1 MKKKCVKPKSALP
14 RNLHRKAQELN
25 KPLHLKPMKFERY
38 QASALLR
45 AQHLQ
50 EQDMKHRRAQHEQL
64 TRSIHT
70 VQPSLRGDVVQ
81 QRSKL
86 FKSKITFFKW

>member
-1 MKKKCVKPKSALP
+1 MKKKYAKPKGAVPKALQ
-14 RNLHRKAQELN
+14 RKAQELN

-38 QASALLR
+38 QASAILR

-50 EQDMKHRRAQHEQL
+50 EQDMKHRKAQHEQL
-64 TRSIHT
+64 TRAIHT
-70 VQPSLRGDVVQ
+70 VQPSLRGDLIQ

-86 FKSKITFFKW
+86 LK

>member
-1 MKKKCVKPKSALP
+1 MKKKYAKPKGAVPKALQ
-14 RNLHRKAQELN
+14 RKAQELN

-38 QASALLR
+38 QASAILR

-50 EQDMKHRRAQHEQL
+50 EQDMKHRKAQHEQL
-64 TRSIHT
+64 TRAIHS
-70 VQPSLRGDVVQ
+70 VQPNLRGDLIQ

-86 FKSKITFFKW
+86 LK

>member
-1 MKKKCVKPKSALP
+1 MKKRYNVKPKGGAVPKALQ
-14 RNLHRKAQELN
+14 RKAKELN

-50 EQDMKHRRAQHEQL
+50 EQDMKHRKAQHEQL
-64 TRSIHT
+64 TRAIHT
-70 VQPSLRGDVVQ
+70 VQPSLRGDLIQ

-86 FKSKITFFKW
+86 LK

>member
-1 MKKKCVKPKSALP
+1 MKKKYVKPKVPKAL
-14 RNLHRKAQELN
+14 HQKAKELN
-25 KPLHLKPMKFERY
+25 KPLYAKPMKFERY

-50 EQDMKHRRAQHEQL
+50 EQDMKHRKAQHEQL
-64 TRSIHT
+64 TRAIHT
-70 VQPSLRGDVVQ
+70 VQPSLRGDLVQ

-86 FKSKITFFKW
+86 LK

>member
-1 MKKKCVKPKSALP
+1 MKKKYVKPKGAMPKALQQ
-14 RNLHRKAQELN
+14 KAKELN

-50 EQDMKHRRAQHEQL
+50 EQDMKHRKAQHEQL
-64 TRSIHT
+64 TRAIHT
-70 VQPSLRGDVVQ
+70 VQPSLRGDLIQ

-86 FKSKITFFKW
+86 LK

>member
-1 MKKKCVKPKSALP
+1 MKKKYVKPKSALP
-14 RNLHRKAQELN
+14 KNLQRKAKELN
-25 KPLHLKPMKFERY
+25 KPLHTNPMKFERY

-45 AQHLQ
+45 AQHLE
-50 EQDMKHRRAQHEQL
+50 EQDTKHRKAQHEQL

-70 VQPSLRGDVVQ
+70 VQPSLRGDLFQ

-86 FKSKITFFKW
+86 IK

>member
-1 MKKKCVKPKSALP
+1 MKKKYAKPKGAALQ
-14 RNLHRKAQELN
+14 RKAKELN
-25 KPLHLKPMKFERY
+25 KPLHTKPIQFERY

-50 EQDMKHRRAQHEQL
+50 EQDMKHRKAQHEQL

-70 VQPSLRGDVVQ
+70 AQPSLRGDLVQ
-81 QRSKL
+81 QRSEL
-86 FKSKITFFKW
+86 FK

>member
-1 MKKKCVKPKSALP
+1 MKKKYAKPKGAALQ
-14 RNLHRKAQELN
+14 RKAKELN
-25 KPLHLKPMKFERY
+25 KPLHTKPIQFERY

-50 EQDMKHRRAQHEQL
+50 EQDMKHRKAQHEQL
-64 TRSIHT
+64 TRAIHT
-70 VQPSLRGDVVQ
+70 VQPGLGENLIQ

-86 FKSKITFFKW
+86 FK

>member
-1 MKKKCVKPKSALP
+1 MKKKYVKPKSALP
-14 RNLHRKAQELN
+14 KALQRKAQELN
-25 KPLHLKPMKFERY
+25 KPLYAKPMKFERY

-50 EQDMKHRRAQHEQL
+50 EQDMKHRKAQHEQL
-64 TRSIHT
+64 TRAIHT
-70 VQPSLRGDVVQ
+70 VQPSLRGDLIQ

-86 FKSKITFFKW
+86 LK

>member
-1 MKKKCVKPKSALP
+1 MKKKYVKPKGTALQ
-14 RNLHRKAQELN
+14 REAKELN
-25 KPLHLKPMKFERY
+25 KPLHTKPIQFEIY

-50 EQDMKHRRAQHEQL
+50 EQDMKHRKAQHEQL
-64 TRSIHT
+64 TRAIHSVT
-70 VQPSLRGDVVQ
+70 PALRGDLVQ

-86 FKSKITFFKW
+86 LK

>member
-1 MKKKCVKPKSALP
+1 MKKKYVKPKGAPKALQ
-14 RNLHRKAQELN
+14 RKAQVLN
-25 KPLHLKPMKFERY
+25 KPLYAKPMKFERY

-50 EQDMKHRRAQHEQL
+50 EQDMKHRKAQHEQL

-70 VQPSLRGDVVQ
+70 VHPSLRGDLVQ

-86 FKSKITFFKW
+86 FK

>member
-1 MKKKCVKPKSALP
+1 MKKKYAKPKGAVPKALQ
-14 RNLHRKAQELN
+14 RKAQELN

-38 QASALLR
+38 QASAILR

-50 EQDMKHRRAQHEQL
+50 EQDMKHRKAQHEQL
-64 TRSIHT
+64 TRAIHS
-70 VQPSLRGDVVQ
+70 VQPSLRGDLIQ

-86 FKSKITFFKW
+86 LK

>member
-1 MKKKCVKPKSALP
+1 MKKKYVKPKGAMPKALQQ
-14 RNLHRKAQELN
+14 KAKELN
-25 KPLHLKPMKFERY
+25 KPLYAKPMKFERY

-50 EQDMKHRRAQHEQL
+50 EQDMKHRKAQHEQL

-70 VQPSLRGDVVQ
+70 VQPSLRGDLVQ

-86 FKSKITFFKW
+86 FK

>member
-1 MKKKCVKPKSALP
+1 MKKKYAKPKVPKALQ
-14 RNLHRKAQELN
+14 RKAKELN

-50 EQDMKHRRAQHEQL
+50 EQDMKHRKAQHEQL
-64 TRSIHT
+64 TRAIHT
-70 VQPSLRGDVVQ
+70 VQPSLRGDLIQ

-86 FKSKITFFKW
+86 LK

>member
-1 MKKKCVKPKSALP
+1 MKKKYAKPKPKALQQ
-14 RNLHRKAQELN
+14 KAKELN

-50 EQDMKHRRAQHEQL
+50 EQDMKHRKAEHQKL
-64 TRSIHT
+64 THATPT
-70 VQPSLRGDVVQ
+70 VQPSLGGDLVK
-81 QRSKL
+81 QRHK
-86 FKSKITFFKW
+86 

>member
-1 MKKKCVKPKSALP
+1 MKKKYAKPKGAVPKALQ
-14 RNLHRKAQELN
+14 RKAQELN
-25 KPLHLKPMKFERY
+25 KPLHLKPMKFEKY

-50 EQDMKHRRAQHEQL
+50 EQDMKHRKAQHEQL
-64 TRSIHT
+64 TRAIHT
-70 VQPSLRGDVVQ
+70 VQPSLRGDLIQ

-86 FKSKITFFKW
+86 LK